1 MEEVFSLNGWVGFV
15 SIYSMEQS
23 GKSPRK
29 FKILVFL
36 IIIVAV
42 GGVFSSIYMWK
53 KVKNLENPSLAV
65 ESEVRR
71 IVGDISKIVVL
82 PSDETPTLATVSDP
96 EKLRSQPFFANAEVG
111 DKVLIYTVSKKAIL
125 WRPSVSKIIEISA
138 INPSS
143 LTTQGSNN

>member
-1 MEEVFSLNGWVGFV
+1 
-15 SIYSMEQS
+15 MEQS

-36 IIIVAV
+36 IVIVAV

-96 EKLRSQPFFANAEVG
+96 EKLRSQPFFSNAEVG

>member
-1 MEEVFSLNGWVGFV
+1 
-15 SIYSMEQS
+15 MEQS

-36 IIIVAV
+36 IVIVAV
-42 GGVFSSIYMWK
+42 GGVFSSIYMWR

>member
-1 MEEVFSLNGWVGFV
+1 
-15 SIYSMEQS
+15 MEQS

-36 IIIVAV
+36 IVIVAV